1 MRIAAIAG
9 TLCLLALTGCSN
21 GGGSSSPATPT
32 TRSPTESPT
41 KSATGPATAPA
52 TASSPAGGR
61 AVIVIKNFTFTPAS
75 LAVAPGTQVTVRNED
90 SVPHTV
96 TATGAKPF
104 DTGDIAAGA
113 TTTFTAP
120 GTAGDYA
127 YICTIHP
134 YMKGRLTVR

>member
-1 MRIAAIAG
+1 MRLSAIAG
-9 TLCLLALTGCSN
+9 ALCLLALTGCSN
-21 GGGSSSPATPT
+21 GGGPSSPATPT
-32 TRSPTESPT
+32 AKSPTTP
-41 KSATGPATAPA
+41 ATGPATAPPTTPSP
-52 TASSPAGGR
+52 TAGR

-75 LAVAPGTQVTVRNED
+75 LIVAPGTKVTVRNED
-90 SVPHTV
+90 SVTHTV

-120 GTAGDYA
+120 GKAGDYA

-134 YMKGRLTVR
+134 YMKGTLTVR